1 MVKVEN
7 NGIDIRKFKKVVII
21 YNPNSGKQIFVSMLS
36 KVLDLKRRLAG
47 IIGPRAVEMT
57 ELQSFSALSAWAD
70 KIKEEHYDWVIIAGG
85 DGTLRAMIEELD
97 RCGYWPYISVFP
109 AGTVNLVAKELELF
123 ADPIRWVQRV
133 RRGRVKP
140 VRIGRANGHVFL
152 TVAGIGFDSM
162 VVDRVT
168 SLEKR
173 FLSSFAYVLQSG
185 ELMRRELLFSNWR
198 YKFRVRFDDD
208 PAWYDASSVIIGK
221 SRYYAGRYNLFKD
234 ASVSNGYFD
243 VALFTGSSRADFLK
257 YAAMIVMESL
267 DEKSGVIIKRART
280 ITVACNVD
288 GFPVELDGDAV
299 TATPLLIDLH
309 PQTVNFLA

>member
-1 MVKVEN
+1 MEN

-97 RCGYWPYISVFP
+97 RRNYWPYISVFP

>member
-1 MVKVEN
+1 METN
-7 NGIDIRKFKKVVII
+7 AIDIKKFKKVVII

-36 KVLDLKRRLAG
+36 KVLDVKRRLAG
-47 IIGPRAVEMT
+47 IIGQHAVEMT
-57 ELQSFSALSAWAD
+57 ELQSFASLYAWAD
-70 KIKEEHYDWVIIAGG
+70 KIKEERYDWVIIAGG

-97 RCGYWPYISVFP
+97 RRNYWPYISVFP

-173 FLSSFAYVLQSG
+173 FLSSFAYVWQSG
-185 ELMRRELLFSNWR
+185 ELMRREMLFSNWR

-243 VALFTGSSRADFLK
+243 VALFTGSTRADFLK
-257 YAAMIVMESL
+257 YAAMIVIEAL
-267 DEKSGVIIKRART
+267 DEKGGVIVKRART
-280 ITVACNVD
+280 ITVACNVE

>member
-1 MVKVEN
+1 MIKVETSVVEIKN
-7 NGIDIRKFKKVVII
+7 FKKVVII

-85 DGTLRAMIEELD
+85 DGTLRAMLEELD
-97 RCGYWPYISVFP
+97 RCGCWPYVSVFP

-140 VRIGRANGHVFL
+140 VHIGRANGHVFL

-173 FLSSFAYVLQSG
+173 FLSSFAYVMQSG

>member
-1 MVKVEN
+1 METNCIEIKN
-7 NGIDIRKFKKVVII
+7 FKKVVII

-36 KVLDLKRRLAG
+36 RVLDLKRRLSA
-47 IIGPRAVEMT
+47 IIGKNAVEMT
-57 ELQSFSALSAWAD
+57 ELQSFKALAGWAD
-70 KIKEEHYDWVIIAGG
+70 KIKQEKYDWVIVAGG

-97 RCGYWPYISVFP
+97 RSGYWPYISVFP
-109 AGTVNLVAKELELF
+109 AGTVNLVAKELDLPS
-123 ADPIRWVQRV
+123 DPMRWVQRV
-133 RRGRVKP
+133 RRGNVKP
-140 VRIGRANGHVFL
+140 VRIGRANGHIFL

-198 YKFRVRFDDD
+198 YKFRVMFDDE
-208 PAWYDASSVIIGK
+208 PVWYDASSVIIGK
-221 SRYYAGRYNLFKD
+221 SRYYAGRYNLFKG
-234 ASVSNGYFD
+234 ASVENDYFD
-243 VALFTGSSRADFLK
+243 VALFTGSTRADFLK

-267 DEKSGVIIKRART
+267 DEQRGVIIKKART
-280 ITVACNVD
+280 MTVACNAD

-299 TATPLLIDLH
+299 TATPLLIGLH
-309 PQTVNFLA
+309 PQVLNFLA